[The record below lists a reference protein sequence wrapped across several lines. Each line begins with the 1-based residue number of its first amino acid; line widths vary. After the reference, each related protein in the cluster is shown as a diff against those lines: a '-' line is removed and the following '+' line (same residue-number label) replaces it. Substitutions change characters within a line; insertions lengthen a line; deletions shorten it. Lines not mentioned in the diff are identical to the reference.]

1 VVKARLLLL
10 ALGFA
15 IQAQAC
21 PVAPSTRDGSRDFDW
36 EIGNWKTHV
45 KRLQGAL
52 SGTGKWVEY
61 NGTSAVRGLLNGRA
75 NIVELSIEGPAGRIE
90 GAALRLY
97 EPEARRW
104 TINYF
109 NVGDGQLTPPL
120 AGSFVDGVG
129 TFCGDDTLRGK
140 PILVRF
146 VISRVAGGDYR
157 FEQAFSPDRGQTW
170 EVNWIAMD
178 SRVP

>member
-1 VVKARLLLL
+1 MRLLPL
-10 ALGFA
+10 ALLGLA
-15 IQAQAC
+15 IEAQAC
-21 PVAPSTRDGSRDFDW
+21 PVPPATRDGSRDFDW
-36 EIGNWKTHV
+36 EIGTWKTHV
-45 KRLQGAL
+45 KRLQGVLTGA
-52 SGTGKWVEY
+52 GKWVEY
-61 NGTSAVRGLLNGRA
+61 NGTSAVRGLVNGRA

-109 NVGDGQLTPPL
+109 NIGDGQLTPPL
-120 AGSFVDGVG
+120 AGAFVDGVG
-129 TFCGDDTLRGK
+129 TFCGEDTLRGK

-146 VISRVAGGDYR
+146 VIAKQPSGDYR
-157 FEQAFSPDRGQTW
+157 FEQAFSPDTGKTW
-170 EVNWIAMD
+170 EVNWIATD